1 MRIIAGKH
9 RGTNLLSPEG
19 LDTRPTPQRVREAV
33 FSMLESGRFGTVL
46 RDRVVLDL
54 FAGTGAMGL
63 EALSRGAERVVLV
76 DNHPTALDALRANV
90 EKLRAGARAQV
101 RSGDASRWHER
112 AQVACGVVFMDPPYG
127 SEAWVPALA
136 AASKRKVSFDA
147 EVSPAKAVAGLQG
160 DDEHDDFSEAEEES
174 VYSEEELSGLE
185 EAEDEWWAQG
195 GGGRGGGCV
204 PVL

>member
-90 EKLRAGARAQV
+90 EKLRAGPRAQV
-101 RSGDASRWHER
+101 RSGDAARWHER
-112 AQVACGVVFMDPPYG
+112 AQVACGVIFMDPPYG

-136 AASKRKVSFDA
+136 AAAKTGWIGADTVVVIETDRRERT
-147 EVSPAKAVAGLQG
+147 EVPDGFEVL
-160 DDEHDDFSEAEEES
+160 EERT
-174 VYSEEELSGLE
+174 YGRARILMLGTASEETGEGE
-185 EAEDEWWAQG
+185 
-195 GGGRGGGCV
+195 
-204 PVL
+204 

>member
-101 RSGDASRWHER
+101 RSGDAARWHER
-112 AQVACGVVFMDPPYG
+112 AQVACGVIFMDPPYG

-136 AASKRKVSFDA
+136 AV
-147 EVSPAKAVAGLQG
+147 AKTGWIG
-160 DDEHDDFSEAEEES
+160 DDTVVVIETDRRERTEIPDGFKVLDERTYGRARILMLGIASAEGEES
-174 VYSEEELSGLE
+174 
-185 EAEDEWWAQG
+185 A
-195 GGGRGGGCV
+195 
-204 PVL
+204 

>member
-112 AQVACGVVFMDPPYG
+112 AQVACGVIFMDPPYG

-136 AASKRKVSFDA
+136 AA
-147 EVSPAKAVAGLQG
+147 AKTGWIG
-160 DDEHDDFSEAEEES
+160 DDTVVVIETDRRERADIPDGFEVLDERSYGRARILMLGRAS
-174 VYSEEELSGLE
+174 VDGDTLE
-185 EAEDEWWAQG
+185 DGPA
-195 GGGRGGGCV
+195 
-204 PVL
+204 

>member
-101 RSGDASRWHER
+101 RSGDATRWHER
-112 AQVACGVVFMDPPYG
+112 AQVACGVIFMDPPYG

-136 AASKRKVSFDA
+136 AAGKT
-147 EVSPAKAVAGLQG
+147 GWIG
-160 DDEHDDFSEAEEES
+160 DDTVVVIETDRRERTELPDGFEVLDERTYGRARILMLGRA
-174 VYSEEELSGLE
+174 SEEGDDASI
-185 EAEDEWWAQG
+185 
-195 GGGRGGGCV
+195 
-204 PVL
+204 

>member
-101 RSGDASRWHER
+101 RSGDAARWHER
-112 AQVACGVVFMDPPYG
+112 AQVACGVIFMDPPYG

-136 AASKRKVSFDA
+136 AAAKTGWIGADTVVVIETDRRERT
-147 EVSPAKAVAGLQG
+147 EVPDGFEV
-160 DDEHDDFSEAEEES
+160 
-174 VYSEEELSGLE
+174 LE
-185 EAEDEWWAQG
+185 ERTY
-195 GGGRGGGCV
+195 GRARILMLGTASGETEEGE
-204 PVL
+204 

>member
-33 FSMLESGRFGTVL
+33 FSMLESGRFGTIL

-112 AQVACGVVFMDPPYG
+112 AQVACGVIFMDPPYG

-136 AASKRKVSFDA
+136 AA
-147 EVSPAKAVAGLQG
+147 AKTGWIG
-160 DDEHDDFSEAEEES
+160 DDTVVVIETDRRERTEIPDGFEVLDERSYGRARILMLGKASADGDTH
-174 VYSEEELSGLE
+174 
-185 EAEDEWWAQG
+185 EDGPA
-195 GGGRGGGCV
+195 
-204 PVL
+204 

>member
-90 EKLRAGARAQV
+90 EKLRVGGRAQV
-101 RSGDASRWHER
+101 RSGDATRWHER
-112 AQVACGVVFMDPPYG
+112 ALVGCGVIFMDPPYG

-136 AASKRKVSFDA
+136 AALK
-147 EVSPAKAVAGLQG
+147 GGWIG
-160 DDEHDDFSEAEEES
+160 DDTVVVIETDRRERTEIPDGFEVLDERTYGRARILMLGRASDGSDESE
-174 VYSEEELSGLE
+174 
-185 EAEDEWWAQG
+185 
-195 GGGRGGGCV
+195 
-204 PVL
+204 

>member
-19 LDTRPTPQRVREAV
+19 LETRPTPQRVREAV

-112 AQVACGVVFMDPPYG
+112 AQVACGVIFMDPPYG

-136 AASKRKVSFDA
+136 AAAKTGWIGADTVVVIETDRRERT
-147 EVSPAKAVAGLQG
+147 EVPDGFEV
-160 DDEHDDFSEAEEES
+160 
-174 VYSEEELSGLE
+174 LE
-185 EAEDEWWAQG
+185 ERTY
-195 GGGRGGGCV
+195 GRARILMLGTASGETEEGE
-204 PVL
+204 

>member
-76 DNHPTALDALRANV
+76 DNHSTALDALRANV

-112 AQVACGVVFMDPPYG
+112 AQVACGVIFMDPPYG

-136 AASKRKVSFDA
+136 AAGKTGWIGADTVVVIETDRRERT
-147 EVSPAKAVAGLQG
+147 EVPDGFEV
-160 DDEHDDFSEAEEES
+160 
-174 VYSEEELSGLE
+174 LE
-185 EAEDEWWAQG
+185 ERTY
-195 GGGRGGGCV
+195 GRARILMLGTASGETEEGE
-204 PVL
+204 

>member
-101 RSGDASRWHER
+101 RSGDATRWHER
-112 AQVACGVVFMDPPYG
+112 ALVACGVIFMDPPYG

-136 AASKRKVSFDA
+136 AV
-147 EVSPAKAVAGLQG
+147 AKTGWIG
-160 DDEHDDFSEAEEES
+160 DDTVVVIETDRRERTEIPDGFQVLDERSYGRARILMLGRAS
-174 VYSEEELSGLE
+174 DE
-185 EAEDEWWAQG
+185 EAST
-195 GGGRGGGCV
+195 
-204 PVL
+204 

>member
-1 MRIIAGKH
+1 VRIIAGKH
-9 RGTNLLSPEG
+9 RGTNRLSPEG

-90 EKLRAGARAQV
+90 EKLRAEARTQV
-101 RSGDASRWHER
+101 RSGDATRWHDR

-136 AASKRKVSFDA
+136 AALKGGWIGDDTVVVIETDKRERTGIPDGFEVLDERNHGRARILMLGRTSDEA
-147 EVSPAKAVAGLQG
+147 EVGA
-160 DDEHDDFSEAEEES
+160 
-174 VYSEEELSGLE
+174 
-185 EAEDEWWAQG
+185 
-195 GGGRGGGCV
+195 
-204 PVL
+204 

>member
-90 EKLRAGARAQV
+90 EKLRAETRTQV

-112 AQVACGVVFMDPPYG
+112 TQVACGVVFMDPPYG

-136 AASKRKVSFDA
+136 AAQKT
-147 EVSPAKAVAGLQG
+147 GWIG
-160 DDEHDDFSEAEEES
+160 DDTVVVIETDKRERTEIPDGFEVLDERNYGRARILMLGKATAEADA
-174 VYSEEELSGLE
+174 V
-185 EAEDEWWAQG
+185 
-195 GGGRGGGCV
+195 R
-204 PVL
+204 

>member
-90 EKLRAGARAQV
+90 EKLRAGGRTQV
-101 RSGDASRWHER
+101 RSGDATRWHER

-136 AASKRKVSFDA
+136 AALKN
-147 EVSPAKAVAGLQG
+147 GWIG
-160 DDEHDDFSEAEEES
+160 DDTVVVIETDKRERTEIPDGFEVLDERNHGRARILMLGKASPEE
-174 VYSEEELSGLE
+174 GD
-185 EAEDEWWAQG
+185 AD
-195 GGGRGGGCV
+195 
-204 PVL
+204 